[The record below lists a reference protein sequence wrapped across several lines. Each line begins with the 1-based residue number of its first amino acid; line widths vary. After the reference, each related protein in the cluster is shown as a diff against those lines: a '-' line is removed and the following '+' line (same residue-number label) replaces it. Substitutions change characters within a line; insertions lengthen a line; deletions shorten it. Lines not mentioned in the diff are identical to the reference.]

1 MIAYF
6 LENHEKKYKKPL
18 SQIRFN
24 LNSDN
29 GFCSS
34 YFTVTVADVDF
45 MVEMGRSGY
54 YPRTIIDQ
62 SKRVKIKYKK
72 NNEVELYRIGPVG
85 LVFVIFM

>member
-1 MIAYF
+1 
-6 LENHEKKYKKPL
+6 
-18 SQIRFN
+18 
-24 LNSDN
+24 
-29 GFCSS
+29 
-34 YFTVTVADVDF
+34 